1 MKHQPVKN
9 KEMKFINAAF
19 NVSVALLALMVIN
32 YILHVVV
39 IPQWI
44 IMVVLMIAALL
55 FFGRVYLRMRDR

>member
-1 MKHQPVKN
+1 
-9 KEMKFINAAF
+9 MKFINAAF

-55 FFGRVYLRMRDR
+55 FFGRVYLRMRGR